1 MTQKMFVA
9 GASGVIGQALCKL
22 LLNEGFE
29 VYGTTRSEAKAELL
43 AKMGVKPVV
52 IDVFDAQKLVEQMQ
66 AIRPDVVFHELTD
79 LPDGLAADQMEAAL
93 VRNAR
98 IRDEGT
104 RNLVR
109 AAKAAGVKKI
119 IAQSIAFVYEPSEN
133 LPLTEESPLLNFA
146 DPVYGETAQ
155 GVHSLEQQITTDSD
169 FIGVVLRYGLLYGEG
184 TGFDAPM
191 DFAPPVHKDAAAHAA
206 LLALKMEHSAI
217 FNAADD
223 DARLS
228 SEKAKRELGWK
239 PEFRLP

>member
-22 LLNEGFE
+22 LLAEGFE
-29 VYGTTRSEAKAELL
+29 VYGTTRSEAKAEML
-43 AKMGVKPVV
+43 AKMGVKPVIV
-52 IDVFDAQKLVEQMQ
+52 DVFDAEKLQQ
-66 AIRPDVVFHELTD
+66 QLTAIRPDVVFHELTD

-119 IAQSIAFVYEPSEN
+119 IAQSIAFVYKPSEN
-133 LPLTEESPLLNFA
+133 LPLTEDAPLLNFA
-146 DPVYGETAQ
+146 DPVYGETAK
-155 GVHSLEQQITTDSD
+155 GVHSLEQQITQDPD
-169 FIGVVLRYGLLYGEG
+169 FVGIVLRYGWLYGDG
-184 TGFDAPM
+184 TGFDKPV
-191 DFAPPVHKDAAAHAA
+191 DFATSVHKDAAAHAA
-206 LLALKMEHSAI
+206 LLALKMTQSAI
-217 FNAADD
+217 FNIADD

-228 SEKAKRELGWK
+228 SEKAKRELGWN
-239 PEFRLP
+239 PTFRL